1 MPRRTDTSQTILQPQ
16 FDPDRTP
23 PIATRLPEVFF
34 WAPRKELPRFVKTF
48 VEPGHEAEPARPRL
62 LDAPPALAVPV
73 SEPAAAPVA
82 GLPDFLEAFRAAMP
96 PALPVQTSQ
105 PQNGVP
111 QTGVSADRTS
121 GDPTTLLS
129 LAVDPQRMR
138 ELLAVP
144 PGNQLGQ
151 LPQGDASGRN
161 ELTAASGQGGGN
173 AGSGPASGI
182 AAKPA
187 ESTAASPAPAADATA
202 ESSAAEAAA
211 ASTAALR
218 AMALAAAASTR
229 IVNPAGGVFDVVV
242 QSNGTDGFP
251 ESAGV
256 LSGKPI
262 YSAYVRVGGG
272 HDWLLQY
279 CISGEEEA
287 GAEVDGYVV
296 RLTVAAPLVAPYA
309 RVTMRPP
316 VKPRPGHH
324 VMVHAYVTIEG
335 RFRDLKVLSASAANE
350 AEMVEAVLEKWEFRA
365 ASRNG
370 KPIEVEVLL
379 AIPAE

>member
-1 MPRRTDTSQTILQPQ
+1 
-16 FDPDRTP
+16 
-23 PIATRLPEVFF
+23 
-34 WAPRKELPRFVKTF
+34 
-48 VEPGHEAEPARPRL
+48 
-62 LDAPPALAVPV
+62 
-73 SEPAAAPVA
+73 
-82 GLPDFLEAFRAAMP
+82 
-96 PALPVQTSQ
+96 
-105 PQNGVP
+105 
-111 QTGVSADRTS
+111 
-121 GDPTTLLS
+121 
-129 LAVDPQRMR
+129 
-138 ELLAVP
+138 
-144 PGNQLGQ
+144 
-151 LPQGDASGRN
+151 
-161 ELTAASGQGGGN
+161 
-173 AGSGPASGI
+173 
-182 AAKPA
+182 
-187 ESTAASPAPAADATA
+187 
-202 ESSAAEAAA
+202 
-211 ASTAALR
+211 
-218 AMALAAAASTR
+218 MALAAAASTR